1 MYLGDYIRDFPLL
14 LVQHDMTKYKRCEC
28 RLTNVLAV
36 IPQYLKGRDVM
47 LAKIPVTL

>member
-1 MYLGDYIRDFPLL
+1 LL
-14 LVQHDMTKYKRCEC
+14 LVQHDMTKYKRWEC